1 MMTLEN
7 FCYGLLKSDEHRLP
21 AWLSDLAASLYDVII
36 DSLINAIYE
45 VSPVISYLYDE
56 KKQGNT
62 IQSHIDAAWKSFDE
76 LKTVMTE
83 MVKTSEG
90 EYVDVDDIDK
100 KAEEEEWSEKEKNDY
115 WADEIQMQ
123 IDMYTEDVKMEY
135 GKDFWEYYGKDRSLE
150 WRYEYEVSHIL
161 RRKEEELGEA
171 LDLNEDS
178 FHDFLLDSFEYNDE
192 LNLDKPLKFQIIAR
206 TFEIE
211 K

>member
-1 MMTLEN
+1 MALKD
-7 FCYGLLKSDEHRLP
+7 FCYSLLKSDEHRLP

-83 MVKTSEG
+83 MAKTSEG

-135 GKDFWEYYGKDRSLE
+135 GKDFWEYYSNDRSLE
-150 WRYEYEVSHIL
+150 WRYEYEVPHIL
-161 RRKEEELGEA
+161 QRKEEELGEA

-178 FHDFLLDSFEYNDE
+178 FHDFLLDSFEYNNE
-192 LNLDKPLKFQIIAR
+192 LDLDKPLKFQIIAH

-211 K
+211 E